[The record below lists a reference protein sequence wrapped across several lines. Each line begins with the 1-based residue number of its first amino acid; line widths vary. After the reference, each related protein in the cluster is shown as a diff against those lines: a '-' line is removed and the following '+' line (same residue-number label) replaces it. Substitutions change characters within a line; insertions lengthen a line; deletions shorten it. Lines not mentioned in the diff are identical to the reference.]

1 VPDSR
6 LAWVDAAKGL
16 SILLV
21 VVHHTV
27 AYLQTAGLAPAPVV
41 AGNEAL
47 ASLRMPL
54 FFLAAGLFVA
64 GPLAAPWRTLLH
76 KRVAFFLYLY
86 LLWTLIRFTFFATLV
101 PPAVDPNDS
110 ANAESLAWA
119 LLLPGPSMWF
129 LYALALFS
137 VIGKLVR
144 RVPAAVQLG
153 LSGVLSALTGAGLLE
168 FDSRW
173 GYMAR
178 FLFFFLLGWHA
189 KVLIARLARSTSPL
203 KVIAAAVA
211 CVLCAGGAVALGAR
225 PVPGVALALNCV
237 AVVFGVLFTAWICR
251 FRVGVPLVL
260 LGQQTLPVYLV
271 HMLWLAA
278 IMTGL
283 RHVEVAPVVGYVLP
297 VAMALVL
304 VVLSLLTQ
312 RVLLALGATALF
324 ALPAG
329 LAARTRSPRHRVP
342 AQRGGSGRWPVGR
355 AYASAHGHRGPAS
368 TSRTQSRSSGAV
380 NVSPS
385 GTAPG
390 CDSPVRGSNH
400 VTSSGVPARREGSS
414 PTEPPSG
421 R

>member
-27 AYLQTAGLAPAPVV
+27 TYLQTAGLAPAPVV
-41 AGNEAL
+41 VGNEAL

-64 GPLAAPWRTLLH
+64 GPLAAPWRPLLH

-110 ANAESLAWA
+110 ANPESLVWA

-189 KVLIARLARSTSPL
+189 KVLIERLARSTSLL
-203 KVIAAAVA
+203 KVVAAAGA
-211 CVLCAGGAVALGAR
+211 CVLCAVGAVALQAR
-225 PVPGVALALNCV
+225 PLPGVALALNCV

-251 FRVGVPLVL
+251 YRIGSPLVL

-283 RHVEVAPVVGYVLP
+283 RHVEVPPVVGYVLP
-297 VAMALVL
+297 VVLAVVL
-304 VVLSLLTQ
+304 VALALLTH
-312 RVLLALGATALF
+312 RVLVALGATALF
-324 ALPAG
+324 ALPSA
-329 LAARTRSPRHRVP
+329 LALRTRSPRHRVP
-342 AQRGGSGRWPVGR
+342 AQRGESSRQPAVVREAAPTVIAARHRRPEPSPGRPGR
-355 AYASAHGHRGPAS
+355 
-368 TSRTQSRSSGAV
+368 
-380 NVSPS
+380 
-385 GTAPG
+385 
-390 CDSPVRGSNH
+390 
-400 VTSSGVPARREGSS
+400 
-414 PTEPPSG
+414 
-421 R
+421 

>member
-1 VPDSR
+1 MPDSR

-27 AYLQTAGLAPAPVV
+27 TYLQMAGLAPAAVV
-41 AGNEAL
+41 VGNEAL

-54 FFLAAGLFVA
+54 FFIAAGLFVA
-64 GPLAAPWRTLLH
+64 GPLAAPWRSLLH

-110 ANAESLAWA
+110 ANPESLVWA

-137 VIGKLVR
+137 VIGKLAR

-189 KVLIARLARSTSPL
+189 KVLIERLARSTSLL
-203 KVIAAAVA
+203 KVVAAAV
-211 CVLCAGGAVALGAR
+211 CLR
-225 PVPGVALALNCV
+225 PVRRRRRRIAEPGRC
-237 AVVFGVLFTAWICR
+237 
-251 FRVGVPLVL
+251 
-260 LGQQTLPVYLV
+260 
-271 HMLWLAA
+271 
-278 IMTGL
+278 
-283 RHVEVAPVVGYVLP
+283 
-297 VAMALVL
+297 
-304 VVLSLLTQ
+304 
-312 RVLLALGATALF
+312 
-324 ALPAG
+324 
-329 LAARTRSPRHRVP
+329 
-342 AQRGGSGRWPVGR
+342 
-355 AYASAHGHRGPAS
+355 PAS
-368 TSRTQSRSSGAV
+368 RWR
-380 NVSPS
+380 
-385 GTAPG
+385 
-390 CDSPVRGSNH
+390 
-400 VTSSGVPARREGSS
+400 
-414 PTEPPSG
+414 
-421 R
+421 